1 MEQIDTNVEDR
12 DWCVYIHTSPS
23 NKKYVGITGQNPPE
37 KRWDEGRG
45 YPHNA
50 HFSSA
55 IKKYGGD
62 NFKHEIIADNLTASE
77 AEEMERRLIHEY
89 NTMDQKCGYNLTSG
103 GEAGKRYSEEA
114 KRNISL
120 SLQGEKHPNYG
131 KHHSEETKRKIAEGN
146 KGKTVSEET
155 RKKISEI
162 NKGRTYSEEYKQ
174 RMSEICKGRIVS
186 EETRNRLSEALKGR
200 EFSEEHKAKL
210 SEVAKERWKDEAYR
224 EAHSGENH
232 PMFGCGEKN
241 PMFGKTHTDEALKKI
256 SEASKER
263 FSNPE
268 NCPNYGKHLS
278 EETRQKM
285 SNAKKLYWTDEKR
298 KEFGEA
304 RKGRYVGENNPN
316 WGNHKMAGAAN
327 PRARKV
333 IRLSD
338 QKVYDYIDQAAEDNG
353 VHRATICARCKKQKD
368 FMFYEDYLAHLN
380 TPQND

>member
-1 MEQIDTNVEDR
+1 MEQTITNVEDR

-23 NKKYVGITGQNPPE
+23 NKKYVGITGQKPPE

-55 IKKYGGD
+55 IKKYGWD

-77 AEEMERRLIHEY
+77 AEEMERRLIQEY
-89 NTMDQKCGYNLTSG
+89 NTMNRKYGYNLTSG
-103 GEAGKRYSEEA
+103 GEVGKRYSEEA

-120 SLQGEKHPNYG
+120 SLRGEKHPNYG
-131 KHHSEETKRKIAEGN
+131 KHHSEETKRKISEAQI
-146 KGKTVSEET
+146 GKEVSEET
-155 RKKISEI
+155 RKRMSEA

-174 RMSEICKGRIVS
+174 RMSEICKGRVVS
-186 EETRNRLSEALKGR
+186 EETKEHISEALKGR
-200 EFSEEHKAKL
+200 EFSEEHKNKI
-210 SEVAKERWKDEAYR
+210 SEAMKEVWQNEEYR
-224 EAHSGENH
+224 ESHSGENN
-232 PMFGCGEKN
+232 PMYGCGEKN
-241 PMFGKTHTDEALKKI
+241 PMFGKHHTEEARKKM
-256 SEASKER
+256 SDAAKER

-285 SNAKKLYWTDEKR
+285 SDAKKLYWTDEKR

-304 RKGRYVGENNPN
+304 RKGKYAGENNPN

-327 PRARKV
+327 PRAKRV

-338 QKVYDYIDQAAEDNG
+338 CKIYDYIGQAAEDNG
-353 VHRATICARCKKQKD
+353 VNRETICTRCKNHKD
-368 FMFYEDYLAHLN
+368 FMFYEDYLAQLN